1 MYIQG
6 MAATAGAVTAP
17 LLPEVLKRM
26 ALREISRA
34 QWVPLNYFQ
43 STKMGTH
50 PFDTLASS

>member
-6 MAATAGAVTAP
+6 MAATAEAVTAP

-26 ALREISRA
+26 ALRDISRA

-50 PFDTLASS
+50 PFNTLASS